1 MNARA
6 EFRFSGH
13 VQRLT
18 LVVVDVTPVLA
29 ELSELPPTLLALP
42 HQVLLDPALLPV
54 SGFLDVSPEQ
64 GLLIKL
70 LSTHVTPARANKHA
84 YRRCPDV

>member
-1 MNARA
+1 M
-6 EFRFSGH
+6 
-13 VQRLT
+13 
-18 LVVVDVTPVLA
+18 VVDVASVLA

-42 HQVLLDPALLPV
+42 HQVLLHPALLPV

-70 LSTHVTPARANKHA
+70 LSTHVTPAKTYLINMQIPEQRSVPSMLTDGAQMCE
-84 YRRCPDV
+84 R